1 MKRRTKEQIHEK
13 ETYTGTNHP
22 QASAGG
28 GLLGQGKK
36 HEEVCRELGISDA
49 TFYKWRQKYGGMQV
63 NQAKKLK
70 QLEVENARLKQL
82 VADQA
87 LDNKILKEVVEGKL

>member
-1 MKRRTKEQIHEK
+1 MKKRHTPEQIIHK
-13 ETYTGTNHP
+13 LR
-22 QASAGG
+22 QAEV
-28 GLLGQGKK
+28 LLGQGKT
-36 HEEVCRELGISDA
+36 HEAVCRELGISDA

-70 QLEVENARLKQL
+70 QLETENARLKQL

>member
-1 MKRRTKEQIHEK
+1 MKKRHTPEQIIHK
-13 ETYTGTNHP
+13 LR
-22 QASAGG
+22 QAEV
-28 GLLGQGKK
+28 LLGQGKT
-36 HEEVCRELGISDA
+36 HEAVCRELCISDA

-70 QLEVENARLKQL
+70 QLETENARLKQL

>member
-1 MKRRTKEQIHEK
+1 MKKRHTPEQIIHK
-13 ETYTGTNHP
+13 LR
-22 QASAGG
+22 QAEV
-28 GLLGQGKK
+28 LLGQGKK